1 MPSINQFVKT
11 VLEKIDFEPVEIL
24 VTIDTK
30 FYPNDYGINVRPLFV
45 KVKGDQKIKTFKYND
60 LKDML
65 ERAFSP
71 EEGKAQE
78 DQRSRELNSYEVHH
92 RSKHVSLLVKE
103 TKYRRLSRDPQM
115 IIINA
120 EKKEFEEH
128 EYYDYKIRRLF
139 LRNELEQYDRI
150 RNEAYEFIREN
161 KAPEE
166 EEIPSEMM

>member
-11 VLEKIDFEPVEIL
+11 VLEKIDFEPIEIL

-30 FYPNDYGINVRPLFV
+30 FYPTDFGINVKPLLV
-45 KVKGDQKIKTFKYND
+45 KVKGDQKIKIFKYND
-60 LKDML
+60 LKDMF
-65 ERAFSP
+65 E
-71 EEGKAQE
+71 
-78 DQRSRELNSYEVHH
+78 
-92 RSKHVSLLVKE
+92 HVSLLVKE

-139 LRNELEQYDRI
+139 LRNEIEKYDRI
-150 RNEAYEFIREN
+150 RNEVYEFIKNERINEVEP
-161 KAPEE
+161 KEE
-166 EEIPSEMM
+166 ELSPDML

>member
-45 KVKGDQKIKTFKYND
+45 KGDQKIKTFKYND

-65 ERAFSP
+65 E
-71 EEGKAQE
+71 
-78 DQRSRELNSYEVHH
+78 
-92 RSKHVSLLVKE
+92 HVSLLVKE

>member
-65 ERAFSP
+65 ERASSP
-71 EEGKAQE
+71 EEGKAQ
-78 DQRSRELNSYEVHH
+78 DEVHH

-139 LRNELEQYDRI
+139 LMNELEQYNRI
-150 RNEAYEFIREN
+150 RDEAYEFIREN

>member
-45 KVKGDQKIKTFKYND
+45 KVKGDKKIKTFKYND

-65 ERAFSP
+65 E
-71 EEGKAQE
+71 
-78 DQRSRELNSYEVHH
+78 
-92 RSKHVSLLVKE
+92 HVSLLVKE

>member
-65 ERAFSP
+65 E
-71 EEGKAQE
+71 
-78 DQRSRELNSYEVHH
+78 
-92 RSKHVSLLVKE
+92 HVSLLVKE